1 MFQGWKNYETWVTA
15 LWISNDYHLCQSISD
30 VIESEGDA
38 EKYIKEIIEE
48 HSPRIDGLYDD
59 LLQSSI
65 AKIDYREIVENYAD

>member
-15 LWISNDYHLCQSISD
+15 LWISNDYYLYQSISD
-30 VIESEGDA
+30 VIESDGDA